1 MTAPLEYFDLL
12 LLLMEVERVGASASF
27 ALPGPSSGLSYYNYW
42 TDYKFSVLILNS
54 ANAAVRNSFSMYCGI
69 S

>member
-1 MTAPLEYFDLL
+1 
-12 LLLMEVERVGASASF
+12 MEVERVGASASF